1 MNLRKDNSDFITEFV
16 TNAGDFKENRD
27 FFAFV
32 ELDDLA
38 CWVIAKGLDTA
49 ADKLSSEIVV
59 SSIINDFTEKPSI
72 KRRVV
77 KKYIRNANKTLINE
91 SRIVKLHTSVLVV
104 VSDYSSIVWGSAGNV
119 RLYHLHKDR
128 INLKSK
134 DHSVAQIMLDAGEID
149 EIQLNH
155 HIEKNN
161 LTRYLGQK
169 KRIKPFVSKK
179 IKISDTDIIL
189 ACTPGYWGNI
199 NDHKLEDI
207 LKESEEPGDYVLNLE
222 QDLLDNIERELP
234 NYTIATI
241 FTKKVFKETG
251 EKKNFYKKVAV
262 FLIPV
267 LMLTAG
273 YGIYRKVK
281 SINAKKAARMLMNQR
296 ITTTQKEVVNGDD
309 LYKVGKYEEA
319 LAAYIVS
326 RDNYLELEKT
336 SEAAEIQSKITMLE
350 FILAGKSHE
359 QEGLKN
365 YNSAN
370 YQSAL
375 QSFEEAKANYL
386 KSNNYNIDELDK
398 NINKTRKV
406 MEAISYEN
414 EGDKLLKAKNYTL
427 AREKYGSAGAIYLT
441 YELLDKNNA
450 LSKKISECDTHMSI
464 DSKLE
469 NAKKI
474 EIAGDEFFNMQQFD
488 QAVIK
493 YIEAKVIYTE
503 LKMSDSVTVLDGK
516 IKKVDEVKESIIVN
530 EKLQTAEALEKEGDT
545 LYFLVETTQ
554 ANLKYTQAKSIYSE
568 LGLSERVMQI
578 EQKIQK
584 IEESKIQ
591 KDREERINQALLLTR
606 NGDEALQLKNYNDAN
621 QKYTEAKT
629 IYTQLNMN
637 EEVIK
642 LDEKIRNINIG
653 KNMDEVEKYIRQG
666 DIQLTENNFDEALFN
681 YRQASKIAVDNGFLE
696 EESKIREL
704 INNTTLRKYRTQAER
719 YEKTGDMLLEEQK
732 FSEAIFNFKQARNI
746 YLENNITDGLQKM
759 DEKIKNAE
767 NREKYNTAQLF
778 ESDADLKYNNK
789 KYEDALINYESAL
802 KIYEEINLDVD
813 IQRVS
818 NKINQVKE
826 DQKTIIDRIKDLF

>member
-273 YGIYRKVK
+273 YSIYRKVK

-336 SEAAEIQSKITMLE
+336 
-350 FILAGKSHE
+350 
-359 QEGLKN
+359 
-365 YNSAN
+365 
-370 YQSAL
+370 
-375 QSFEEAKANYL
+375 
-386 KSNNYNIDELDK
+386 
-398 NINKTRKV
+398 
-406 MEAISYEN
+406 
-414 EGDKLLKAKNYTL
+414 
-427 AREKYGSAGAIYLT
+427 
-441 YELLDKNNA
+441 
-450 LSKKISECDTHMSI
+450 
-464 DSKLE
+464 
-469 NAKKI
+469 
-474 EIAGDEFFNMQQFD
+474 
-488 QAVIK
+488 
-493 YIEAKVIYTE
+493 
-503 LKMSDSVTVLDGK
+503 
-516 IKKVDEVKESIIVN
+516 
-530 EKLQTAEALEKEGDT
+530 
-545 LYFLVETTQ
+545 
-554 ANLKYTQAKSIYSE
+554 
-568 LGLSERVMQI
+568 
-578 EQKIQK
+578 
-584 IEESKIQ
+584 
-591 KDREERINQALLLTR
+591 
-606 NGDEALQLKNYNDAN
+606 
-621 QKYTEAKT
+621 
-629 IYTQLNMN
+629 
-637 EEVIK
+637 
-642 LDEKIRNINIG
+642 
-653 KNMDEVEKYIRQG
+653 
-666 DIQLTENNFDEALFN
+666 
-681 YRQASKIAVDNGFLE
+681 
-696 EESKIREL
+696 
-704 INNTTLRKYRTQAER
+704 
-719 YEKTGDMLLEEQK
+719 
-732 FSEAIFNFKQARNI
+732 
-746 YLENNITDGLQKM
+746 
-759 DEKIKNAE
+759 
-767 NREKYNTAQLF
+767 
-778 ESDADLKYNNK
+778 
-789 KYEDALINYESAL
+789 
-802 KIYEEINLDVD
+802 
-813 IQRVS
+813 
-818 NKINQVKE
+818 
-826 DQKTIIDRIKDLF
+826 